1 MGPLIRGMYAVKN
14 ALKKEEKQR
23 ERSIRRQLV
32 AGKRSGLHCFYVE
45 FTRSKILATLAFDLF
60 VSENQ
65 NKPSQVQEYGG
76 TA

>member
-14 ALKKEEKQR
+14 ALKKEENQR

-45 FTRSKILATLAFDLF
+45 FTR
-60 VSENQ
+60 
-65 NKPSQVQEYGG
+65 NKNPSN
-76 TA
+76 TSF